1 MRRFLEKLMVI
12 FLMGLVVL
20 ASFVIIGF
28 LDYTGFINLHSGFP
42 EVMKKNAIVAEYVKF
57 ADINSLAPKDQR
69 SVLLEEKRVYVDSL
83 LKKMKLESTRIL
95 EEKKKLELLFRLL
108 EEDRSELQE
117 IQQDFEKEKA
127 KEEELRQ
134 IKDDKALR
142 DRLDN
147 LAAAY
152 SKMLPDKAGKVL
164 DAMSPK
170 LSFEV
175 LRRLKPKVLGA
186 ILETLPEARAAEFVR
201 VLQAS
206 QGATKKGS
214 S

>member
-12 FLMGLVVL
+12 FLMGLIVL
-20 ASFVIIGF
+20 AFLVIIGF
-28 LDYTGFINLHSGFP
+28 LDYTGFINLHSGLP
-42 EVMKKNAIVAEYVKF
+42 EVMKKNKIVAEYVKF

-83 LKKMKLESTRIL
+83 LRKMKLESTRIL

-108 EEDRSELQE
+108 EEDRSEFQE
-117 IQQDFEKEKA
+117 VQQDFEKEKA

-134 IKDDKALR
+134 IKEDKALR

-170 LSFEV
+170 MSFEV

-186 ILETLPEARAAEFVR
+186 ILEALPEARAAEFVR

-206 QGATKKGS
+206 QGASKKVTS
-214 S
+214 